1 MPKRDGDELPKG
13 IMGER
18 RRAPRVPVDLD
29 CQCVTDEDF
38 FLLGDRVVDLTPQGL
53 LLRANGVA
61 AKLGETVVVSFKPPR
76 SHVWIDTEAK
86 VVRLVTGSRPGA
98 PGIGLALSD
107 LSPFERGLLEA
118 ALERQKEP
126 ARPRTRPSFQRARWV
141 REDAVKASSIIRLT
155 AGSRAAGATAA
166 TAITA
171 APRRSAASTDAAPC
185 VRPVVVVK

>member
-155 AGSRAAGATAA
+155 AGSRAA
-166 TAITA
+166 
-171 APRRSAASTDAAPC
+171 ASTDAAPC

>member
-18 RRAPRVPVDLD
+18 RRASRVPVDLD

-38 FLLGDRVVDLTPQGL
+38 FLLGERVVDLTPQGL

-76 SHVWIDTEAK
+76 SQVWIDAEAT

-98 PGIGLALSD
+98 PGIGLALKD
-107 LSPFERGLLEA
+107 LSPFETGLLEA
-118 ALERQKEP
+118 ALERQRQPSPRRE
-126 ARPRTRPSFQRARWV
+126 RPTFRRARWV
-141 REDAVKASSIIRLT
+141 PEDAVKASSIVRLT
-155 AGSRAAGATAA
+155 AGAKA
-166 TAITA
+166 
-171 APRRSAASTDAAPC
+171 AASSDAAPC